1 MAPVDI
7 VISISRRH
15 QAEAEK
21 ERDTYEKYNPGW
33 TYENGRYEAY
43 RDLADE
49 MEGLKKLFT

>member
-7 VISISRRH
+7 IISISRRH

-21 ERDTYEKYNPGW
+21 ERDTYEKYSPGW
-33 TYENGRYEAY
+33 NYENGRYEAY